1 MHSAIVT
8 LVYYSVMQYTCSFF
22 VFKHGL
28 TTAHYCAIMF
38 MFSQFK
44 MHPNI
49 AVIMTAL
56 LSVWLRK
63 YLPVSA
69 RNKEIL
75 LQNVVTGCGAH
86 ATSYWATR
94 AHLLGLKQPG
104 HEADSSTP
112 SSAII

>member
-1 MHSAIVT
+1 MHNAIVT

-22 VFKHGL
+22 VLKHGL

-38 MFSQFK
+38 MFGQFK

-49 AVIMTAL
+49 AVIVTGL
-56 LSVWLRK
+56 QSGWLRNHR
-63 YLPVSA
+63 PVSA

-75 LQNVVTGCGAH
+75 LQNVLTLWNP
-86 ATSYWATR
+86 SDL
-94 AHLLGLKQPG
+94 LLGNTCSFTGVKAG
-104 HEADSSTP
+104 RA